1 MLKARRPAA
10 ISFVVGESRPRTVG
24 RTVGRL
30 SRRRTVGPNRHGC
43 QQPRGGG
50 PRRRPRDPWRIHGN
64 PQQQRAHAIIE
75 VMSDVRS
82 DGLWPS

>member
-30 SRRRTVGPNRHGC
+30 SRRRTVGPKQPSRWAC

-50 PRRRPRDPWRIHGN
+50 PRRGRAIHGSM
-64 PQQQRAHAIIE
+64 AI
-75 VMSDVRS
+75 RS
-82 DGLWPS
+82 SRELMRS